1 MAQHA
6 VRVPVTRALSA
17 AVTGY
22 LPVHCFFHMMK
33 ARIFAKHKVSVKVI
47 LSFSIVNLQHF
58 EQFSREGI

>member
-33 ARIFAKHKVSVKVI
+33 ARIFAKHKVSVKVKAVFFYRE
-47 LSFSIVNLQHF
+47 LSAFRTVL
-58 EQFSREGI
+58 